1 MVLIVI
7 MNSRTRDKR
16 VAEKGRAWF
25 LFMVMLGNGAGI
37 LSDVAVLAG
46 GDGAWP

>member
-1 MVLIVI
+1 MVLMVI
-7 MNSRTRDKR
+7 MNSHMHDKR

-25 LFMVMLGNGAGI
+25 QFMVMLGNGADI
-37 LSDVAVLAG
+37 LSGVAVLAG